1 MKNKVPFRNIFS
13 NDTTNI
19 GSCTSPY
26 HERFGPAG
34 REQVWATVKEVEG
47 LADAHFIQLA
57 HGQVPWYK
65 SKIYSQEEHARW
77 WSEYFGVPHSD
88 FEKLSDLQKYM
99 HEGGDILGDF
109 IEACRKLGQ
118 APFVSLRVN
127 DAHHVEWIERRGHL
141 HGFHSISKF
150 IAENRDKM
158 LGTDLTKWKERAL
171 NWIYPEIPAHML
183 DIVREQCEDYDIDGY
198 ELDFMRHPFLF
209 KLDET
214 TFDQRS
220 AIVGGFIT
228 EVRKILDKIG
238 RNGKHRYLCVRVP
251 AKLSMWSEI
260 GLSPEMLEGLGVE
273 MVNISSH
280 FYCNQWIDM
289 KDFVRRMPNLAVY
302 FEVCH
307 CTYMGKKLTKSDYDN
322 FTFRRTTKNE
332 YYSTAKL
339 AYEAGAAGISF
350 FNFVYYR
357 EHGAPPEARGP
368 FNEPPF
374 EVVGKVRD
382 RDFIDKTPEHFFIA
396 RGWRE
401 AGTQLDKPLKTNES
415 NTLTLYLT
423 DIDRNDND
431 YRVRI
436 VSNSSLEGIT
446 ASLSVG
452 GTRADVTYD
461 ISEPYSEDN
470 DYPPLHGTSDNSRA
484 FIISGALLKGGL
496 NELTLLFESE
506 NTDTIM
512 IEYLDIFPAR
522 YSTK

>member
-34 REQVWATVKEVEG
+34 REQVRATVKEVEG
-47 LADAHFIQLA
+47 LTDAHFIQLA

-77 WSEYFGVPHSD
+77 WSEYFGVPYSD

-99 HEGGDILGDF
+99 HEGGDILRDF
-109 IEACRKLGQ
+109 IEACRELGQ

-127 DAHHVEWIERRGHL
+127 DVHHVEWIERRGHL

-158 LGTDLTKWKERAL
+158 LGRDLTKWNERAL

-183 DIVREQCEDYDIDGY
+183 DIVREQCEEYDIDGY

-209 KLDET
+209 RLDET
-214 TFDQRS
+214 TSEQR
-220 AIVGGFIT
+220 AVIVSGFIS
-228 EVRKILDKIG
+228 EVRKILDKTE
-238 RNGKHRYLCVRVP
+238 RSGKHRYLCVRVP
-251 AKLSMWSEI
+251 AKLSMWSNI
-260 GLSPEMLEGLGVE
+260 GLTPEMLEGLGVE

-280 FYCNQWIDM
+280 FYCNQSIDM

-374 EVVGKVRD
+374 EVIGNVRD
-382 RDFIDKTPEHFFIA
+382 RDFIDRAPEHFFIA

-401 AGTQLDKPLKTNES
+401 AGTQLDNPLTTNES
-415 NTLTLYLT
+415 HALTIYLT
-423 DIDRNDND
+423 EKDRTDSN

-436 VSNSSLEGIT
+436 ISTSSFEGVKVSLF
-446 ASLSVG
+446 VG
-452 GTRADVTYD
+452 GVAAIASDD
-461 ISEPYSEDN
+461 ISEPYAEDN
-470 DYPPLHGTSDNSRA
+470 DYPSLHGTNDNSRA
-484 FIISGALLKGGL
+484 FIVPGTLLKGGL

-506 NTDTIM
+506 NTDKLM
-512 IEYLDIFPAR
+512 IEYLDIFPDR